1 MALQH
6 RPDHLA
12 IVHRRWVGLLFL
24 GWEIDAKLLLLTLL
38 LTLPLGLTEDRHLGR
53 TYVAIIR
60 LKMRATLPR
69 GLPSG

>member
-24 GWEIDAKLLLLTLL
+24 GWEIDAQLLLP
-38 LTLPLGLTEDRHLGR
+38 TLPQGLTEDRHLSR

-69 GLPSG
+69 GLASG

>member
-24 GWEIDAKLLLLTLL
+24 GWEIDAKLLLP
-38 LTLPLGLTEDRHLGR
+38 TLPLGLTEDRHLGR

-60 LKMRATLPR
+60 LKMRAPLPR
-69 GLPSG
+69 GLASG

>member
-1 MALQH
+1 MAWQH

-12 IVHRRWVGLLFL
+12 IVHQRWVVLLFL
-24 GWEIDAKLLLLTLL
+24 GWEIDANLPL

-69 GLPSG
+69 GLASG